1 MLYKDLGLYDDKE
14 GRDTG
19 VTSGQMVNEK
29 VKSIRFVDFMI
40 SQEYK

>member
-1 MLYKDLGLYDDKE
+1 MYDDKE

-19 VTSGQMVNEK
+19 VTSGQLVNEK
-29 VKSIRFVDFMI
+29 VTFIRCVDFMI